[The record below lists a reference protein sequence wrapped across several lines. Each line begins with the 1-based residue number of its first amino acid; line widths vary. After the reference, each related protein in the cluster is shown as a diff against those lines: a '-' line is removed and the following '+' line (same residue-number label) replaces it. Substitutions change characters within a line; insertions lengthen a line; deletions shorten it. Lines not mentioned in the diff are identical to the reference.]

1 MFQLKYNVIE
11 IYDKSLND
19 DKIRKIINKKI
30 YNIIEKLEFSYPYKK
45 GGNHIEWL

>member
-1 MFQLKYNVIE
+1 MFHLKYNVIE
-11 IYDKSLND
+11 IYDKNLND

-45 GGNHIEWL
+45 DDNHIE